1 MRTSDN
7 GSQSLIWP
15 DSFQGICDNRAAMTT
30 AVKICGLKT
39 PGAVAAALDAGAAYL
54 GFVFYPRSPRS
65 LSVEDAE
72 RLAAPYRGM
81 ARIVALTVDAD
92 DTLIDE
98 INETLAPDIFQLHG
112 SETPDRVAGIK
123 QHAAKRV
130 MKALRVSAP
139 EDVARASAYA
149 EAADLILFDAKPK
162 NGEGLGLPGGNGIPF
177 DWRLLHGL
185 DLAVPYMLSG
195 GLTPENVAEAVR
207 LTGAPIVDVSSGVE
221 DAPGE
226 KNTDKIRAFIHAARA
241 AGEAPVKENTVEHI
255 D

>member
-1 MRTSDN
+1 
-7 GSQSLIWP
+7 
-15 DSFQGICDNRAAMTT
+15 MTT

-39 PGAVAAALDAGAAYL
+39 PEAAAAAVDAGAAYL
-54 GFVFYPRSPRS
+54 GLVFYPPSPRS
-65 LSVEDAE
+65 LSVEDAA
-72 RLAAPYRGM
+72 RLIAPCRGK
-81 ARIVALTVDAD
+81 AKIVALTVDAD

-98 INETLAPDIFQLHG
+98 INRVLAPDVFQLHG

-130 MKALRVSAP
+130 MKALRVSTP
-139 EDVARASAYA
+139 EDVARASDYA
-149 EAADLILFDAKPK
+149 EASDLILFDAKPK
-162 NGEGLGLPGGNGIPF
+162 KAEGLGLPGGNGIPF
-177 DWRLLHGL
+177 DWQLLHGL

-195 GLTPENVAEAVR
+195 GLTPQNVAEAIR

-226 KNTDKIRAFIHAARA
+226 KNTDKIRAFIHAARG
-241 AGEAPVKENTVEHI
+241 AGETPVEESTVEHV